1 MRGSAGIRWSAFD
14 ARGSTLRILLTLAI
28 GLLLSLA
35 SPGARA
41 EDDAAEEVVACVR
54 AAEDAQSQRSAHRLR
69 AAFKR
74 LLVCAQSNCPTVVR
88 NDCVFWLAEV
98 EKLLPSVIIEAR
110 DKDGAELT
118 DVSVTL
124 DGEPLVSRLDGLSVP
139 VDPGLRTFRF
149 EHVGSTPIE
158 QKFLIREGQKGRPI
172 SVVFD
177 PRPLEK
183 PKPPVAPRRRFRVP
197 VGTVVFG
204 GAGLVALGSFAY
216 FGIVG
221 RNEASELGDG
231 CGRDKSCTESQVSPV
246 RTKLLVADI
255 SLGVAIVSLGAATYT
270 FFVRTDAKP
279 APAVSADVGIGP
291 GGARLSVRTRF

>member
-1 MRGSAGIRWSAFD
+1 VALGF
-14 ARGSTLRILLTLAI
+14 
-28 GLLLSLA
+28 GLLLSLG
-35 SPGARA
+35 SRGARA
-41 EDDAAEEVVACVR
+41 EDEAAAEEVVACVR

-98 EKLLPSVIIEAR
+98 EKMLPSVILEAK

-139 VDPGLRTFRF
+139 VDPGVRTFRF
-149 EHVGSTPIE
+149 EHVGSTSIE
-158 QKFLIREGQKGRPI
+158 QKIVIREGQKGRPI

-177 PRPLEK
+177 PRPIEK
-183 PKPPVAPRRRFRVP
+183 PKPPAVPRRRFRVP
-197 VGTVVFG
+197 TGTVVFG
-204 GAGLVALGSFAY
+204 GVGLAALGSFAY

-231 CGRDKSCTESQVSPV
+231 CGRDRTCTEAQVSPV

-255 SLGVAIVSLGAATYT
+255 SLGVALVSLGAATYALLSG
-270 FFVRTDAKP
+270 VDAKP
-279 APAVSADVGIGP
+279 SPAVSADVGFGP
-291 GGARLSVRTRF
+291 GAARVAVRGSF